1 MVQAYWQIGRTI
13 VEEEQEGRHRA
24 EYGTNMLKYLSQ
36 KLKDEFGSGYDPTN
50 LSNMRKFYR
59 TYPIFDAVRQEL
71 SWTHYRSLLR
81 VENQGAREFYLQE
94 AIANG

>member
-1 MVQAYWQIGRTI
+1 MNHLYLHIAEILHAARRQASQAVNVAMVQAYWQIGRTI

-50 LSNMRKFYR
+50 LSNMRKF
-59 TYPIFDAVRQEL
+59 
-71 SWTHYRSLLR
+71 
-81 VENQGAREFYLQE
+81 
-94 AIANG
+94 